1 MLVLCCW
8 KTRMLLVGDLK
19 KKIWLLPVSDVKKK
33 KGRLLDIKDVEKTE
47 C

>member
-8 KTRMLLVGDLK
+8 KTRMLLAGDLK

-33 KGRLLDIKDVEKTE
+33 GRLLDFKDVEKTE